1 MKKRHILNISL
12 LGAAILLFGISCAS
26 KPPVLYRDEKPLSI
40 TDYEKVAQKEFDEQ
54 RYKYAISAYE
64 AIIENYS
71 DNKNALAWAHY
82 EIGYCYY
89 TMKEY
94 DKSEQYFRKVIN
106 EYQEPAAKKLAQEM
120 LDKILEK

>member
-1 MKKRHILNISL
+1 MKKLHILYTAFLAAGVFFL
-12 LGAAILLFGISCAS
+12 LLACAS
-26 KPPVLYRDEKPLSI
+26 KPPVLDRDGQPLTI
-40 TDYEKVAQKEFDEQ
+40 TDYEKIAQKEFDEQ
-54 RYKYAISAYE
+54 HYQYAISAYE

-94 DKSEQYFRKVIN
+94 DRAEQYFRKVVN

>member
-1 MKKRHILNISL
+1 VYISL
-12 LGAAILLFGISCAS
+12 FGVIILLLVTSCAS
-26 KPPVLYRDEKPLSI
+26 KPPVLYRDGQPLSI
-40 TDYEKVAQKEFDEQ
+40 TDYEKIAQKEFDEQ
-54 RYKYAISAYE
+54 HYKYAISAYK
-64 AIIENYS
+64 AIIDNYS
-71 DNKNALAWAHY
+71 DNKNALAWAYY

-94 DKSEQYFRKVIN
+94 DTAEQYFRKVIN